1 MAKDKDRN
9 ISLRANYEKLR
20 AAGFTSKD
28 ATRLRGASPD
38 KINAA
43 IERKTLPPVDP
54 FRQAAGAGKKKET
67 VKREQIRRYEREIK
81 TWTKAKE
88 KHLPPGYTEL
98 TGPIVYENATNHPVI
113 KYLSNY
119 SYVVAY
125 QVKHMTG
132 ETEWKTLTFTSERK
146 LYKYE
151 LYQEIDNEIFSNPEN
166 LGRYNSQV
174 IRSSYTLVGAYEKR

>member
-20 AAGFTSKD
+20 AAGFSSKD
-28 ATRLRGASPD
+28 ATRLRGASPE
-38 KINAA
+38 KLNA
-43 IERKTLPPVDP
+43 IIDRKVLPPVDP
-54 FRQAAGAGKKKET
+54 VKQAAGKGLKKET
-67 VKREQIRRYEREIK
+67 VKPEQVKKYQDKIR
-81 TWTKAKE
+81 TWTKARERK
-88 KHLPPGYTEL
+88 LPPGYEEL
-98 TGPIVYENATNHPVI
+98 KGPIKYENATNHPVI

-125 QVKHMTG
+125 QVKHQTG

-151 LYQEIDNEIFSNPEN
+151 LYQEIDNEIFSNPAN